1 MEEEIQEFSEYLRQE
16 RMRSPRTVARYKE
29 VLRDFARFLA
39 GLPDA
44 QAASTDAVGK
54 DTLSVFLRR
63 TGDQQEPSR
72 TSWNSRLAAL
82 RAFYG
87 FRVKKGRLAMNPAMA
102 IERLKVH
109 SREPVPL
116 SLDEMLRLVDAIEWN
131 SADAYRARNLALVQ
145 VLYHCALRIAE
156 VVSLNV
162 DQVDLENR
170 LFLDVRRKG
179 DKHLAAAFNDVVAEA
194 LAKYLGERSK
204 LLPPGQDETALF
216 LSDRRRRLSIRTVQ
230 EMVGRYS
237 ELAEISRSVSPHLLR
252 HSSATQLVDLGTPL
266 RVVQEICGHAS
277 VTTTERYVHVNNGQ
291 RRLAVDKLGVE
302 WRRRQQERRKARG
315 GPDGAG

>member
-1 MEEEIQEFSEYLRQE
+1 MEEEIKEFAEYLRQE
-16 RMRSPRTVARYKE
+16 RMRSPRTVARYRE
-29 VLRDFARFLA
+29 VLRDFGQFLT
-39 GLPDA
+39 GLRGVE
-44 QAASTDAVGK
+44 AASVDTVDK
-54 DTLSVFLRR
+54 DMLSVFLRR
-63 TGDQQEPSR
+63 KDDREEPSR

-87 FRVKKGRLAMNPAMA
+87 FRVKRGRLAMNPAMA
-102 IERLKVH
+102 IDRLKVH
-109 SREPVPL
+109 SRAPVPL
-116 SLDEMLRLVDAIEWN
+116 SLDEMLRLVDAVEWN
-131 SADAYRARNLALVQ
+131 AAEVYRSRNLALVQ

-194 LAKYLGERSK
+194 LANYLAERPK
-204 LLPPGQDETALF
+204 LLPLGREEKALF

-237 ELAEISRSVSPHLLR
+237 ELAGLSRSVSPHLLR
-252 HSSATQLVDLGTPL
+252 HSSATQLVDLGTPI

-302 WRRRQQERRKARG
+302 WRRRQQERRRARG